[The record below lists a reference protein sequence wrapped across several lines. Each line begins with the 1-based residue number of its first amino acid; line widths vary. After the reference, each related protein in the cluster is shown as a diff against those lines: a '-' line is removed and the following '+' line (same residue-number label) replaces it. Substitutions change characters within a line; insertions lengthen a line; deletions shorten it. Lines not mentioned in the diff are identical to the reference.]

1 MSLYGVNDLL
11 AECPHT
17 RMIAAQDLQI
27 KSDDK
32 GHFVMFEDSERGD
45 GVSEKCY
52 TFFDGARMDGTPVA
66 MELHRR
72 ERGGGIGLQ

>member
-1 MSLYGVNDLL
+1 
-11 AECPHT
+11 
-17 RMIAAQDLQI
+17 MIAAQDLQI

-72 ERGGGIGLQ
+72 ERGV

>member
-1 MSLYGVNDLL
+1 MSLYDINDLL
-11 AECPHT
+11 AQCPHT

-27 KSDDK
+27 KSDDT

-52 TFFDGARMDGTPVA
+52 NFSDGARMDGTPVA